1 MNTLEQVVHYILMVA
16 TKGFSSKVISK
27 MSAGKSYGTT
37 FFVVPLF
44 LKRSPQETE
53 HVLQICSN
61 FTGEQCVISV
71 KPLCYFIKIKHS
83 RDCSPINMLQICS
96 TPFLEEHLSGTA
108 SNLNHS
114 FPMHPFSTPR
124 KNQKNVRFSDVFMG
138 YINGVL
144 GTNGLY

>member
-53 HVLQICSN
+53 LFLQICSN

-71 KPLCYFIKIKHS
+71 KALCYFIKIKHS